1 MTEFKTPRPLATG
14 DVLSDF
20 RCGVDALDSW
30 LRGYARN
37 NDRIGG
43 SKTMVSITSEGRVA
57 GYYCLSA
64 SSLVRDEAPAVLS
77 RRSPNPIPIVLIG
90 RLAVDQEFAGLGL
103 GAGLL
108 QHAVLQAISAAEIIG
123 MRAILV
129 HTLTEEVI
137 PFYERFGF
145 VRFPGSSRALY
156 LLAEDARATLGL

>member
-1 MTEFKTPRPLATG
+1 MTDFRTPRPLATG

-20 RCGVDALDSW
+20 RCGVDVLDSW

-37 NDRIGG
+37 NDRSGG
-43 SKTMVSITSEGRVA
+43 SKTMVSVTTVGRVA

-64 SSLVRDEAPAVLS
+64 SSLVREDAPQRLAHRALD
-77 RRSPNPIPIVLIG
+77 PIPVVLIG
-90 RLAVDQEFAGLGL
+90 RLAIDQEFTGLGL
-103 GAGLL
+103 GTALL

-129 HTLTEEVI
+129 HALTDDVI

-145 VRFPGSSRALY
+145 ERFPGSSRALY
-156 LLAEDARATLGL
+156 LLVSDARATLVG

>member
-1 MTEFKTPRPLATG
+1 MTEFRTPRPLATG

-37 NDRIGG
+37 NDRHGG
-43 SKTMVSITSEGRVA
+43 SKTMVSVTTEGRVA

-64 SSLVRDEAPAVLS
+64 SSLIRDDAPKPLARRAPDPVPVVL
-77 RRSPNPIPIVLIG
+77 LG
-90 RLAVDQEFAGLGL
+90 RLSIDQEFAGRGL
-103 GAGLL
+103 GTALL

-129 HTLTEEVI
+129 HALTDEVI

-145 VRFPGSSRALY
+145 ERFPGSNRALY
-156 LLAEDARATLGL
+156 LLASDARATLNG

>member
-1 MTEFKTPRPLATG
+1 MTDFRTPRPLATG

-20 RCGVDALDSW
+20 RCGVDVLDSW

-37 NDRIGG
+37 NERSGG
-43 SKTMVSITSEGRVA
+43 SKTMVSVTTEGRVA

-64 SSLVRDEAPAVLS
+64 SSLVREDTPQRLAHRAPD
-77 RRSPNPIPIVLIG
+77 PIPVVLIG
-90 RLAVDQEFAGLGL
+90 RLAIDQEFTGLGL
-103 GAGLL
+103 GTALL

-129 HTLTEEVI
+129 HALTDDVI

-145 VRFPGSSRALY
+145 ERFPGSSRALY
-156 LLAEDARATLGL
+156 LLVSDARATLVG